1 MLKSES
7 LTVRV
12 KPDTKTRLAA
22 MAKATRRSQSYVIEE
37 ALELYLEVNEWQIS
51 GIHAAL
57 AEADSPAAVF
67 KDHDE
72 VLTRWEKK
80 VAG

>member
-1 MLKSES
+1 MRKSES

-12 KPDTKTRLAA
+12 KPVTKTRLAA
-22 MAKATRRSQSYVIEE
+22 MAKATSRSQSYVIEE
-37 ALELYLEVNEWQIS
+37 ALELYLEVNEWQIN

-57 AEADSPAAVF
+57 TEADGPAAVF
-67 KDHDE
+67 TDHDE
-72 VLTRWEKK
+72 VLARWEKK